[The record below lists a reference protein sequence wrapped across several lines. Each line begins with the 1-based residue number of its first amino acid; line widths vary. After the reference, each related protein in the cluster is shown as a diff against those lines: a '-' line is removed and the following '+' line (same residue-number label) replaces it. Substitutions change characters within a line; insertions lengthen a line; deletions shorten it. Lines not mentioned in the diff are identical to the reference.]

1 MIRILRPGIT
11 CFALVCAAAAASAQ
25 ISLITAVDLAVKSSP
40 KVLMAQADVDKA
52 LATMQQF
59 RDAYIPNIVGGSG
72 IGPPSYGFPLGQPSI
87 FNITSQSLV
96 FSYSQRD
103 YMRAASAALDAA
115 KLNLKDARE
124 AVAEDTADHVSR
136 PSTAIS
142 SAKPLS
148 AISKATPIVL
158 LPSFEQRLDAGQDT
172 PIELTTARLAAAQI
186 KLARLRA
193 EDDTAFDK
201 AHLARLIGLP
211 MQGITTA
218 NESVPPFPVAS
229 DLNGSALI
237 TSPAVDSAYAIARSK
252 RETAFGDARYLWRP
266 QIYFEG
272 QYSRFAKYTNIQ
284 DYYFRFQQNNA
295 AAGVQI
301 TIPVYDMVHR
311 AKQRES
317 MAEASHAL
325 HEADMI
331 RDQFLDTRL
340 RADHTAAELNAR
352 VEVAS
357 LDQQLAKQ
365 NLDVLMV
372 QLKTGSGNLSGPADD
387 PQRRAE
393 RPHRRTGE
401 IYRRPER
408 QFRGRTGP
416 DQPASHHRQARILAC
431 HLPQRPARNPGQ
443 TLARTGPNILR
454 QISRLH
460 ETNPFGLNHANN
472 SRKSP

>member
-25 ISLITAVDLAVKSSP
+25 ISLITAVDLAVKISP

-52 LATMQQF
+52 LATMQQL

-124 AVAEDTADHVSR
+124 AVAEDTAITYLSLNRDLQREAALRDQQGYADRLV
-136 PSTAIS
+136 AI
-142 SAKPLS
+142 
-148 AISKATPIVL
+148 V
-158 LPSFEQRLDAGQDT
+158 EQRLDAGQDT

-229 DLNGSALI
+229 DINGSALLS
-237 TSPAVDSAYAIARSK
+237 SPAVDSAYAIARSK

-331 RDQFLDTRL
+331 RDQFFDTRL

-352 VEVAS
+352 VEIAS

-372 QLKTGSGNLSGPADD
+372 QLKTGSGNLSGPQMTPKDEQNAHIT
-387 PQRRAE
+387 E
-393 RPHRRTGE
+393 REKFVAVLNTNFEAAQAQINLLRTTGKLE
-401 IYRRPER
+401 SWLATSLNAQPVTPVKPS
-408 QFRGRTGP
+408 QNRTEYP
-416 DQPASHHRQARILAC
+416 P
-431 HLPQRPARNPGQ
+431 
-443 TLARTGPNILR
+443 PN
-454 QISRLH
+454 
-460 ETNPFGLNHANN
+460 E
-472 SRKSP
+472 